1 MITTLREYKVPL
13 SSSLS
18 AVESFYV
25 PPLSRLEGTCG
36 LSKSGHHVTMVYQP
50 DRDLVH
56 PVEMEKEIR
65 YQRMLKKKLFK

>member
-1 MITTLREYKVPL
+1 MSLQNIIPFVFMITTLREYKVPL

-36 LSKSGHHVTMVYQP
+36 LSKSGQHVTMVYQP
-50 DRDLVH
+50 DWDLVL
-56 PVEMEKEIR
+56 PVEMEKEI
-65 YQRMLKKKLFK
+65 